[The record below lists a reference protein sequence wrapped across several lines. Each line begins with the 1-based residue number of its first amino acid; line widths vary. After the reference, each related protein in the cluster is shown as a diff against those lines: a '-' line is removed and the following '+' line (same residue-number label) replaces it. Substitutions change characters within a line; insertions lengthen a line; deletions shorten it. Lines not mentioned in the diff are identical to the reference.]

1 MTYQLI
7 YSSQA
12 ARAMSVSDL
21 EGILVHARRDNARRG
36 ITGALVY
43 VDGVFVQVLEG
54 AKDTVLGLMDSIR
67 RDPRHTSVTEFYQ
80 TELEEPVF
88 GHFRMAFLSATP
100 EQMAVWAGLD
110 GTATIEDILAEI
122 HREPER
128 ASQVAENI
136 LRALVE

>member
-12 ARAMSVSDL
+12 TSPMSVSDL

-54 AKDTVLGLMDSIR
+54 EKDAVLGLMDSIR

-80 TELEEPVF
+80 TELEEPIF
-88 GHFRMAFLSATP
+88 GHFKMAFLSATP
-100 EQMAVWAGLD
+100 DQMAVWAGLD
-110 GTATIEDILAEI
+110 GTATIQDILAEI

-128 ASQVAENI
+128 ASHVAENI
-136 LRALVE
+136 LRALVP